1 MLQWLSMIAA
11 PLLSAGSAGD
21 AAGPSSPRYHF
32 MVAGHSSGGKMA
44 SDHFVAYSDVVTGLG
59 QLESGAYARDRV
71 PQNTT
76 VRACAF
82 AASPCPPPPAPARRV
97 CALHLD
103 AGVVCYCALVGGSLM

>member
-1 MLQWLSMIAA
+1 MKLFLTRYIRGWTVQDAVAEHDRRAVAVGWVCRGRGRAA
-11 PLLSAGSAGD
+11 LPAL
-21 AAGPSSPRYHF
+21 YHF

-82 AASPCPPPPAPARRV
+82 AASPCPTPPAPARRV
-97 CALHLD
+97 C
-103 AGVVCYCALVGGSLM
+103 GGRC